1 MSETNVPAGA
11 VVPETKVIL
20 NEGAPV
26 IPQVK
31 QQLTSAMPPV
41 DPVVPAAPEVAV
53 EEEFVHSEYTG
64 DAALDTAINTF
75 VDITGASSADIQR
88 ATAKAIEYGNS
99 DLVDETYIKEKFGKY
114 AAQAIALAKQAVAYN
129 VQQVEAQQKAAQ
141 TLAHQAAGS
150 EAGWKQ
156 SVSVFNE
163 SAPASIK
170 AAVKVLMDT
179 GDVKSGVELLLNTVN
194 GSGLLP
200 TNNPTL
206 QGGGALGSQGNA
218 LSAKQFQV
226 ELTKLREQVGNRSLE
241 NGPHAESYQNLL
253 ARRRTGKQLNIK

>member
-11 VVPETKVIL
+11 VVPEVVTEVIQNDNAPTVPTIKQPVKV
-20 NEGAPV
+20 PV
-26 IPQVK
+26 K
-31 QQLTSAMPPV
+31 ETESE
-41 DPVVPAAPEVAV
+41 PVVTPTED
-53 EEEFVHSEYTG
+53 FVPSEYTG
-64 DAALDTAINTF
+64 DEALDTAINTF
-75 VDITGASSADIQR
+75 VDVTGASEADILR
-88 ATAKAIEYGNS
+88 ATAKAVEYGNP
-99 DLVDETYIKEKFGKY
+99 DLVDTTFLTEKFGKH
-114 AAQAIALAKQAVAYN
+114 AKQAIALAKQAVKYDVDKATDTHKASQKLAYDS
-129 VQQVEAQQKAAQ
+129 
-141 TLAHQAAGS
+141 AGG

-156 SVSVFNE
+156 SVSVFND
-163 SAPASIK
+163 SAPASVK

-179 GDVKSGVELLLNTVN
+179 GDVKSGVELLLSTVN

-206 QGGGALGSQGNA
+206 NGGGALGSQGNA